1 MIEFAR
7 LRYNSPRPKGSK
19 EASLRAPWTIAQ
31 WRDADNDPHVPSTL
45 GFGFYP
51 IPPWRMGI
59 PRMIRYKGKTHE
71 GVLTQSGSRR
81 SPIVYEGKQIVH

>member
-7 LRYNSPRPKGSK
+7 PRHNSPRPKGSK

-31 WRDADNDPHVPSTL
+31 WRDADNDPHVPRPL

-51 IPPWRMGI
+51 FPPWRMGLTRLYI
-59 PRMIRYKGKTHE
+59 IVYKGSSGE
-71 GVLTQSGSRR
+71 FSPTQPAQPKLKRHTV
-81 SPIVYEGKQIVH
+81 PDCP